1 VLVYVQTS
9 QQTTCFG
16 LFHLGHLQ
24 VGHKGQRN
32 YTIMQ
37 YACVQTGLHTC
48 LKFCKRDLVPPH
60 FNDNIALLYSSSE
73 LYVQHEGGLTGRDRN
88 M

>member
-1 VLVYVQTS
+1 
-9 QQTTCFG
+9 
-16 LFHLGHLQ
+16 
-24 VGHKGQRN
+24 
-32 YTIMQ
+32 MQ

-60 FNDNIALLYSSSE
+60 FNDNIALLYISSE